1 VPYTDAFRRRM
12 IARMTGPRALSATAL
27 AKEVGVPQPTLSKWL
42 RQAGTVA
49 SMSTPEP
56 RKPAR
61 TARDLTVEDRMR
73 ILGEAADASPEEL
86 GALLRRHGLT
96 TADLDAWKAALGSV
110 GTGSKKARKT
120 DAEKADARE
129 LRRVKRE
136 LARKEKALAEAA
148 AIIVLQKKV
157 QGILGDEDGDTPPR
171 SGR

>member
-1 VPYTDAFRRRM
+1 MTYTDAFRRRM

-42 RQAGTVA
+42 RAAGTVA

-61 TARDLTVEDRMR
+61 TARELTVEDRAR
-73 ILGEAADASPEEL
+73 ILSEAADASPEEL

-110 GTGSKKARKT
+110 GKRSKKARKT
-120 DAEKADARE
+120 GAEKAEARE
-129 LRRVKRE
+129 LRAVKRE

-157 QGILGDEDGDTPPR
+157 QGILGDEDGDTPPK